1 MHIFIAKTE
10 APQTKC
16 ACYTIRS
23 NRIYTKRRC
32 VYNIKSTDL
41 QIPFRNIVNEFRVL
55 QNVDGQK
62 SLRPNDSK
70 RSKNNSTTRFNLFLE
85 TYGPV

>member
-1 MHIFIAKTE
+1 MHIFIAKIE

-16 ACYTIRS
+16 ACCTIRS

-41 QIPFRNIVNEFRVL
+41 QIPFRNIVNETRVL

-62 SLRPNDSK
+62 SLLPN
-70 RSKNNSTTRFNLFLE
+70 NLKQSRK
-85 TYGPV
+85 